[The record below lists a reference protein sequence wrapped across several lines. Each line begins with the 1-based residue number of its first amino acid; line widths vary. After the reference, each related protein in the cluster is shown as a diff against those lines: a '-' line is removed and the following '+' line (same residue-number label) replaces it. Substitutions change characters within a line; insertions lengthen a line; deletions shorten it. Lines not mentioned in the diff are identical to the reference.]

1 MTEKVKHSRL
11 FLWFVQ
17 VLKVCGREL
26 LLVFRDEGVV
36 IFFLLLNAV
45 YPVLYALIYNPEVVR
60 DERVVV
66 IDDNR
71 TAMSRDLIRR
81 MDATQEVAI
90 VGYAANMEEA
100 REAMYRKDCYG
111 ILHVPRDFAQ
121 SVTRGEQGHISL
133 YCDMSVMMRY
143 KAMFTALTNVT
154 QAMGNERLAAKIEP
168 LTSMG
173 GSIIESRQVPVG
185 NPAMGIASAVLL
197 FILPLVLQQSMILG
211 IAMLHGGSI
220 ERRRRNGGRDPMAIE
235 AGPAATIIG
244 KMMCHQI
251 VYVLPVIYVLHYV
264 PLMFGFPQYGDLLHI
279 ICLAVPFIIVV
290 SLMGQTLQAVVNER
304 ESVFLLFVTVMSA
317 CRPMVPC
324 SIRQPMST
332 GCCGYRCLLCPSWP
346 IWLSVSSIVVV
357 IALGL
362 LPARTTQ
369 TSSPASIWLKTASAN
384 TLRLKFRC
392 LSCLSMKC
400 NIRQAQECWCGASM
414 KRCPSC
420 WLCAARRRFLSTI

>member
-1 MTEKVKHSRL
+1 MTDKVKHSRL

-26 LLVFRDEGVV
+26 MLVFRDEGVV

-45 YPVLYALIYNPEVVR
+45 YPVLYSLIYNPEVVR
-60 DERVVV
+60 NEPVVV
-66 IDDNR
+66 VDDNR

-90 VGYAANMEEA
+90 IGYAANMEEA
-100 REAMYRKDCYG
+100 QQAMHSKQCYG
-111 ILHVPRDFAQ
+111 VLHVPRDFGQ
-121 SVTRGEQGHISL
+121 CVTRGEQGHISL

-154 QAMGNERLAAKIEP
+154 QAMGNERLAAKVEP
-168 LTSMG
+168 VLNMS

-220 ERRRRNGGRDPMAIE
+220 ERRRRNGGIDPLAIE

-251 VYVLPVIYVLHYV
+251 IYVLPVIYVLHYV

-290 SLMGQTLQAVVNER
+290 SLMGQTLQAFVNER
-304 ESVFLLFVTVMSA
+304 ESVFLLFVFSSV
-317 CRPMVPC
+317 VFVFL
-324 SIRQPMST
+324 
-332 GCCGYRCLLCPSWP
+332 CGVSWP
-346 IWLSVSSIVVV
+346 RYLMSRFWRVVGDCVPGMWMANGYVRMQADGAVLSQVAHEYWMLWLQVPVMFILAYLVERY
-357 IALGL
+357 I
-362 LPARTTQ
+362 
-369 TSSPASIWLKTASAN
+369 N
-384 TLRLKFRC
+384 
-392 LSCLSMKC
+392 
-400 NIRQAQECWCGASM
+400 
-414 KRCPSC
+414 
-420 WLCAARRRFLSTI
+420 RRRYRSWIAASEDNPNALTRIDLAKNGVG

>member
-1 MTEKVKHSRL
+1 MTDKVKHSRL

-17 VLKVCGREL
+17 VLRVCGREL

-66 IDDNR
+66 VDDNR
-71 TAMSRDLIRR
+71 TALSRDLVRR
-81 MDATQEVAI
+81 LDGTQEVAI
-90 VGYAANMEEA
+90 AGYAANMQEA
-100 REAMYRKDCYG
+100 QEAMHRKECYG
-111 ILHVPRDFAQ
+111 ILYVPRDFGQ
-121 SVTRGEQGHISL
+121 SICRGEQAHVSL

-143 KAMFTALTNVT
+143 KAMFTALSNVT
-154 QAMGNERLAAKIEP
+154 QAMGNERMAAVVEP
-168 LTSMG
+168 VLSMS
-173 GSIIESRQVPVG
+173 GSIIENRQVPVG

-251 VYVLPVIYVLHYV
+251 IYVLPVVYVLHYV

-279 ICLAVPFIIVV
+279 ICLAVPFIIAV
-290 SLMGQTLQAVVNER
+290 SLMGQTLQAFVNER
-304 ESVFLLFVTVMSA
+304 ESVFLLFVFSSV
-317 CRPMVPC
+317 VFVFL
-324 SIRQPMST
+324 T
-332 GCCGYRCLLCPSWP
+332 GVSWP
-346 IWLSVSSIVVV
+346 RYLMSRLWRVVGDCVPGVWMSNAYVRMQSDGALLSQVSHEYWMLWLQVPVMFILAYLVERYV
-357 IALGL
+357 
-362 LPARTTQ
+362 
-369 TSSPASIWLKTASAN
+369 N
-384 TLRLKFRC
+384 
-392 LSCLSMKC
+392 
-400 NIRQAQECWCGASM
+400 
-414 KRCPSC
+414 
-420 WLCAARRRFLSTI
+420 RRRYRSWIAASEDNPNLLTRIDLAKNGVG

>member
-1 MTEKVKHSRL
+1 MTDKVKHSRL

-17 VLKVCGREL
+17 VLRVCGREL

-66 IDDNR
+66 VDDNR
-71 TAMSRDLIRR
+71 TALSRDLVRR
-81 MDATQEVAI
+81 LDGTQEVAI
-90 VGYAANMEEA
+90 AGYAANMQEA
-100 REAMYRKDCYG
+100 QEAMHRKECYG
-111 ILHVPRDFAQ
+111 ILYVPRDFGQ
-121 SVTRGEQGHISL
+121 SICRGEQAHVSL

-143 KAMFTALTNVT
+143 KAMFTALSNVT
-154 QAMGNERLAAKIEP
+154 QAMGNERMAAAVEP
-168 LTSMG
+168 VLSMS
-173 GSIIESRQVPVG
+173 GSIIENRQVPVG

-251 VYVLPVIYVLHYV
+251 IYVLPVVYVLHYV

-279 ICLAVPFIIVV
+279 ICLAVPFIIAV
-290 SLMGQTLQAVVNER
+290 SLMGQTLQAFVNER
-304 ESVFLLFVTVMSA
+304 ESVFLLFVFSSV
-317 CRPMVPC
+317 VFVFL
-324 SIRQPMST
+324 T
-332 GCCGYRCLLCPSWP
+332 GVSWP
-346 IWLSVSSIVVV
+346 RYLMSRLWRVVGDCVPGVWMSNAYVRMQSDGALLSQVSHEYWMLWLQVPVMFILAYLVERYV
-357 IALGL
+357 
-362 LPARTTQ
+362 
-369 TSSPASIWLKTASAN
+369 N
-384 TLRLKFRC
+384 
-392 LSCLSMKC
+392 
-400 NIRQAQECWCGASM
+400 
-414 KRCPSC
+414 
-420 WLCAARRRFLSTI
+420 RRRYRSWIAASEDNPNLLTRIDLAKNGVG